1 MIFRLLGEFMM
12 QNRFSSKPVDY
23 SPHKDHYLN
32 IVFSKKNAHLLDKGM
47 GLTFFFRVSIPAQRD
62 IGVKKKTK
70 ADCLGVDS
78 PPSFLHNSLTQR
90 LDIQAVSVSL
100 LCT

>member
-1 MIFRLLGEFMM
+1 MIFRLFGDFMI

-47 GLTFFFRVSIPAQRD
+47 GLTFFFWSI
-62 IGVKKKTK
+62 
-70 ADCLGVDS
+70 
-78 PPSFLHNSLTQR
+78 NSR
-90 LDIQAVSVSL
+90 LAGYWGK
-100 LCT
+100 